1 MKPIELLLLE
11 CSPRRD
17 QSTSRLLGRQLVN
30 GLKDRLHSEVRLARR
45 EIGVEPLPPISADY
59 ADSLLLPLAQ
69 ARSRYGASLAVSDEL
84 IAELVAAD
92 LLVISTPV
100 HNFTVPAALK
110 TWIDYVVRRDV
121 TFQASPEGKVG
132 LLRDRP
138 TLVAVTAGGAM
149 FRDPPIQPDFFRP
162 YLQAALGVI
171 GIHSVTFAQAPGL
184 AFSDTPLAAVNA
196 VATDWLERNAHALAA
211 LHRQAEL
218 A

>member
-30 GLKDRLHSEVRLARR
+30 GLKEKLHSEVRLTRR
-45 EIGVEPLPPISADY
+45 EIGVEPLPAISADY
-59 ADSLLLPLAQ
+59 ADSLLLPLAE
-69 ARSRYGASLAVSDEL
+69 ARSRYGASLAVSDGL
-84 IAELVAAD
+84 IAELVRAD

-110 TWIDYVVRRDV
+110 TWIDYVVRREV
-121 TFQASPEGKVG
+121 TFQASPQGKVG

-171 GIHSVTFAQAPGL
+171 GIHNVTFAQAPGL

-196 VATDWLERNAHALAA
+196 AANDWLQRNAQALAE
-211 LHRQAEL
+211 LHRPAEL